1 MKNYIVP
8 IIKTDAYNIKWSR
21 CICGKI
27 CRYFL
32 VSQVFMNVTEEEFS
46 TIKSLVGETITKE
59 NLRFVDSFV
68 HETLSMFM
76 PVGGN
81 CGYAVSPDHR
91 HPSYMFVLSYDNET
105 TVFVGKNKLE
115 PYPNSIFCLSPE
127 IEHHEVQNYLPP
139 KYCAIFIAKEMFEK
153 NLTAYTQ
160 EELCLEGVI
169 VDMKSTKLNML
180 VKEFMYESQNRHAS
194 KEIVLDNLAS
204 LVTHEI
210 VRTILAYDAP
220 PTHVSDNQA
229 INEVIRHIN
238 TNYEQHITLE
248 ELAALSNLS
257 KSHFTKVFSESMK
270 LTPMEYLKTIRL
282 QNAKKML
289 LSNHLSVTQVSQQCG
304 FNSSS
309 YFTKSFKEAFNE
321 TPKEFAQRAK

>member
-1 MKNYIVP
+1 MHV
-8 IIKTDAYNIKWSR
+8 R
-21 CICGKI
+21 
-27 CRYFL
+27 
-32 VSQVFMNVTEEEFS
+32 EEEFS
-46 TIKSLVGETITKE
+46 TVKTLVGETITRE

-105 TVFVGKNKLE
+105 AVFIGKKKLE

-139 KYCAIFIAKEMFEK
+139 KYCAIFIAKDMFEEIL
-153 NLTAYTQ
+153 NVYTQ
-160 EELCLEGVI
+160 EEIYLEGVI

-194 KEIVLDNLAS
+194 REVVLENLAS

-210 VRTILAYDAP
+210 VRTVLAYDAP
-220 PTHVSDNQA
+220 PPYVSDNQA

-238 TNYEQHITLE
+238 THYEQPITLE
-248 ELAALSNLS
+248 ELAAVSNLS

-289 LSNHLSVTQVSQQCG
+289 LSNRLSVTQVTQQCG

-309 YFTKSFKEAFNE
+309 YFTKTFKEAFNE
-321 TPKEFAQRAK
+321 TPKEFAKRAK